1 MKGGFFGR
9 EKKPSLPAGGHPH
22 TTSFTHV
29 FCKPSYAGASRYP
42 CFPTDHSTFMRELQ
56 FVPTFG
62 VEVVLP
68 ALSVR

>member
-1 MKGGFFGR
+1 VKGGFFGR

-29 FCKPSYAGASRYP
+29 FYKPSYAGAPRDP
-42 CFPTDHSTFMRELQ
+42 CFPMDRSTFMRESQ
-56 FVPTFG
+56 SVPTFG

-68 ALSVR
+68 GSSVR

>member
-29 FCKPSYAGASRYP
+29 FCKPSSTGASRYP
-42 CFPTDHSTFMRELQ
+42 CFPTDRSTFMRELQ

-62 VEVVLP
+62 VEVGLP

>member
-9 EKKPSLPAGGHPH
+9 EKKPSSAGGYPH

-29 FCKPSYAGASRYP
+29 FCTPSYAGASRYP
-42 CFPTDHSTFMRELQ
+42 CFPTDRSTFMRESQ
-56 FVPTFG
+56 SVPTFG

-68 ALSVR
+68 GSSVR

>member
-29 FCKPSYAGASRYP
+29 LCTPSHAGASRYP
-42 CFPTDHSTFMRELQ
+42 CFPTNRSTFMRESQ
-56 FVPTFG
+56 SVPTFG
-62 VEVVLP
+62 GEPVAPGLP
-68 ALSVR
+68 VR